1 MKKNRPI
8 AAFVAAFFITL
19 SAQAQT
25 LPEESSTPGGIAV
38 IPLDGQT
45 RPQAYYRDDRVTVL
59 GEPGAWR
66 AVVGIPLSA
75 NTGRHFLTVRNGGGE
90 HKLAFQVQARDY
102 ETQHITI
109 KDKRKVS
116 PNKLDMKRIRRERKS
131 INAAK
136 RSWTDRDGIPLPM
149 AMPVHGPLSS
159 SFGLRRFYNGQPRHP
174 HSGLDIAVPEGTPI
188 KAPAAGTVVDT
199 GNYFFNGNS
208 VFINHGQGLVTMYC
222 HMSEIDVNKGDSVA
236 AGQVIGKVGMTGRA
250 TGPHLHWGVII
261 NDTSVDPS
269 LFLSATEKPG
279 EQ

>member
-1 MKKNRPI
+1 MKNPRSFSI
-8 AAFVAAFFITL
+8 ILAGLLAAAV
-19 SAQAQT
+19 QAQT
-25 LPEESSTPGGIAV
+25 LPTASSTPGGVAV
-38 IPLDGQT
+38 IPIDSET
-45 RPQAYYRDDRVTVL
+45 RPQVFYQGNRVTVV
-59 GEPGAWR
+59 GKPGDWR

-75 NTGRHFLTVRNGGGE
+75 RVGRHFVTVRNGGGE
-90 HKLAFQVQARDY
+90 KRAFEVNDKEY

-116 PNKLDMKRIRRERKS
+116 PNKLDMKRIRRERKLIAS
-131 INAAK
+131 AK
-136 RSWTDRDGIPLPM
+136 RSWTERDSIPLPM

-199 GNYFFNGNS
+199 GDYFFNGNS

-222 HMSEIDVNKGDSVA
+222 HMSKIDVSKGDSVE

-269 LFLSATEKPG
+269 LFLTENIS